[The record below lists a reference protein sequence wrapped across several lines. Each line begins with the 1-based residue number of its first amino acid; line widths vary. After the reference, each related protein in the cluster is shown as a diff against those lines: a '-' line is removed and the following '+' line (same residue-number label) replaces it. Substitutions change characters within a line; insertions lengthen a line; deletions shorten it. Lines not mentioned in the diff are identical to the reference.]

1 MTSNPRIE
9 RYAAFGDDA
18 ASGNP
23 AGVVLDAGSL
33 SAPDMQRIAAQ
44 VGYSETAFVTGP
56 ITPAGRDDD
65 IGTVDADGGPPR
77 VDSATPI
84 RYFAPEGEV
93 DFCGHATIATAVS
106 IGEHHGLGDYV
117 LSTRVGPVAI
127 TARHDGTHRLGALR
141 SPPVDCFPLDDRLL
155 SQLLDALHWSRQD
168 LDPDLRPAI
177 GFGGNRHPVLVA
189 RELSRLEDLSY
200 DFDALQR
207 LSRRHDWITVQL
219 VVATGPGRWRAR
231 DPFPWGGVVE
241 DPATGAAAAAFAGYL
256 RAEARAT
263 VGDTFVITQGV
274 EMGRP
279 SRIEVEITEDAA
291 IVSGTAARIHGSDDL
306 G

>member
-9 RYAAFGDDA
+9 RYAAFADDP

-44 VGYSETAFVTGP
+44 VGYSETAFVIGP
-56 ITPAGRDDD
+56 IIPADPDDAIGT
-65 IGTVDADGGPPR
+65 IGTVGADGGPAR
-77 VDSATPI
+77 VASSIPI

-127 TARHDGTHRLGALR
+127 TARRHGTHSVGALR
-141 SPPVDCFPLDDRLL
+141 SPSVDCFPLDDRLL
-155 SQLLDALHWSRQD
+155 TQLLDALHWSKQD
-168 LDPDLRPAI
+168 LDSDLRPAI

-189 RELSRLEDLSY
+189 RELGRLEDLSY

-207 LSRRHDWITVQL
+207 LSRRHD
-219 VVATGPGRWRAR
+219 
-231 DPFPWGGVVE
+231 
-241 DPATGAAAAAFAGYL
+241 
-256 RAEARAT
+256 
-263 VGDTFVITQGV
+263 
-274 EMGRP
+274 
-279 SRIEVEITEDAA
+279 
-291 IVSGTAARIHGSDDL
+291 
-306 G
+306 